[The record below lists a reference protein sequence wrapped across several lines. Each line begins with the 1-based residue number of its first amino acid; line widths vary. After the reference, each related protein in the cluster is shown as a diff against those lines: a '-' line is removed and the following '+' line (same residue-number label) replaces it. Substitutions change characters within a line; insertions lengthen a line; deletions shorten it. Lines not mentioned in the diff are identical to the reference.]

1 MNQQLKKELTNGAF
15 GNRETIDEA
24 LAYAIELLKAAGAE
38 DGMSIPTAL
47 YVLMNTIGNQVQTA
61 DVGIS
66 VGNELQELLG
76 KDGLSTDAIIEPL
89 RGIAIELQ
97 KETPSLGYL
106 QSKHEAVI
114 TWMKNAV
121 DPTFI
126 SRKVELENAKAEI
139 KELEAKIL
147 AM

>member
-1 MNQQLKKELTNGAF
+1 MNKQLKKELTQSAF
-15 GNRETIDEA
+15 GKRETIDEA

-47 YVLMNTIGNQVQTA
+47 YVLMNTIGNQVETA
-61 DVGIS
+61 DIGIS

-89 RGIAIELQ
+89 RSIAIELQ

-126 SRKVELENAKAEI
+126 SRKVELEIAKAEI
-139 KELEAKIL
+139 KELKAKIL
-147 AM
+147 AI